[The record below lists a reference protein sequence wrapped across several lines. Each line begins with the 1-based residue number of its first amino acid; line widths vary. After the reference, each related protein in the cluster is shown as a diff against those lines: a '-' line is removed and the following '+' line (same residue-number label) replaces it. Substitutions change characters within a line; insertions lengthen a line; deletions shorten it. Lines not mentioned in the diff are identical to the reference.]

1 MENYI
6 TKDNEIYKNSNEY
19 NKLEIYKLRIDEAI
33 KNIIAKGGRLVFASV
48 VKEGEITNIIVMK
61 HPELRSYILSKIK
74 FEKEKQVIN
83 EIIDKAVT
91 GLFKRNKR
99 ITYISVLSK
108 CKFPS
113 GHVYKSDYIKQQIRD
128 VVIKNFNKSFNNR

>member
-33 KNIIAKGGRLVFASV
+33 KNIIAKGGRLVFARV

-61 HPELRSYILSKIK
+61 HPELRGYILNKIK
-74 FEKEKQVIN
+74 FEKEKKVIN
-83 EIIDKAVT
+83 EIIHKVVT
-91 GLFKRNKR
+91 GLLKRNKS
-99 ITYISVLSK
+99 ITYISVLNK

-113 GHVYKSDYIKQQIRD
+113 EQVYRNDYIKGQIRD
-128 VVIKNFNKSFNNR
+128 VVIKNCNKTLNNR